1 MASGGPPDQLNARHQ
16 LVALMRAIGL
26 TNKQI
31 AEKLGYDENRV
42 SIIAGSPLFKAQVY
56 QLQKDI
62 RESTLTEVVT
72 RLQQEAGPTLDVLV
86 QLRDFGMPGD
96 TVRLGAAKELADR
109 IPALQK
115 VSRIEEERT
124 IRLVLGG
131 PELQQM
137 RQALEEDN
145 GTPPKVIDVIPL
157 PANGTE
163 PIRARLLHEAIA
175 ELEAADAETS

>member
-1 MASGGPPDQLNARHQ
+1 MSRTATE
-16 LVALMRAIGL
+16 RAI
-26 TNKQI
+26 QDQ
-31 AEKLGYDENRV
+31 KLALVRLMSLIDAAIDRLAALLQDEDHR
-42 SIIAGSPLFKAQVY
+42 
-56 QLQKDI
+56 
-62 RESTLTEVVT
+62 
-72 RLQQEAGPTLDVLV
+72 
-86 QLRDFGMPGD
+86 
-96 TVRLGAAKELADR
+96 VRLGAAKELADR

-163 PIRARLLHEAIA
+163 PIRARFLHEAIA